1 MFHVTELLSQQ
12 QLVRCRYWQLRSGN
26 PNWWWRSFAQGAF
39 LAIPLC
45 PLGVMQAVLHAGS
58 ASHLLLVFCYTVVAG
73 AAVAVAFGAVSMAS
87 SLVFV
92 WWVYSSAPV
101 DANVHSEAM
110 EVSGGCTVID
120 SA

>member
-39 LAIPLC
+39 LAPPLFL
-45 PLGVMQAVLHAGS
+45 LGVIQSTPNARS
-58 ASHLLLVFCYTVVAG
+58 ASHMLLFFCYAVVAG
-73 AAVAVAFGAVSMAS
+73 GALAVAFGAVSMAS

-92 WWVYSSAPV
+92 WWVYSSTPV
-101 DANVHSEAM
+101 DTNVH
-110 EVSGGCTVID
+110 TD
-120 SA
+120 R